1 MTTIRHCSINSAKI
15 YFSSVLITSR
25 FRVLILGKLFA
36 NNIYALFICK
46 IQDKRIITSFSL
58 LHCSKCQ
65 ALGTSSCSV
74 NFSDWSKHQHG
85 AKLGSDGSSDDW
97 WLLDGFRLTHIL
109 LDTHLKWGTLLTL
122 LCISIYSI
130 FGLMWFA
137 TRWNKC
143 KLSEASRIIA
153 DVKQELLTPPFNF
166 SADTS
171 ELDSSVHQS
180 HFSAMLFL
188 QMDNLLGEVI
198 FHYLLSLWLS
208 VDFLLFHHRF
218 IISCIACNLLNSDLI
233 TAIAHS
239 FQPFVNFEVTKM

>member
-85 AKLGSDGSSDDW
+85 AKLGSDGSSDDC
-97 WLLDGFRLTHIL
+97 WLLTHIL
-109 LDTHLKWGTLLTL
+109 LDTHLKWGKDDLQHLRSHVVCESL
-122 LCISIYSI
+122 KQ
-130 FGLMWFA
+130 MWIKRSFSNN
-137 TRWNKC
+137 RR
-143 KLSEASRIIA
+143 L
-153 DVKQELLTPPFNF
+153 KQELRTPTVPF

-171 ELDSSVHQS
+171 ELDSSVDQS
-180 HFSAMLFL
+180 HFTAMLFL
-188 QMDNLLGEVI
+188 HMDNLLGEVI
-198 FHYLLSLWLS
+198 FHYSL
-208 VDFLLFHHRF
+208 
-218 IISCIACNLLNSDLI
+218 
-233 TAIAHS
+233 
-239 FQPFVNFEVTKM
+239 